1 MRCPNCQSTLRGK
14 QYEGVSVESC
24 GSCGGEWL
32 DGQEL
37 GNVVRI
43 RETRFSEPERRAI
56 VESTTITGVSLP
68 DVDRNLTCPKCG
80 GSTDPT
86 NYGGDTGII
95 IDRCTSCHGFWLD
108 GQELEKI
115 QMLVEGWDDQLPE
128 DLREYGTKLRD
139 VAVQVDK
146 SDDASPSRVSFIN
159 SIINGIL
166 DIRA

>member
-1 MRCPNCQSTLRGK
+1 MRCPNCQSTLRAK
-14 QYEGVSVESC
+14 RYEGVSVESC

-32 DGQEL
+32 DAEEL

-56 VESTTITGVSLP
+56 VESTTITGVSLR
-68 DVDRNLTCPKCG
+68 DVDRDLTCPKCG

-115 QMLVEGWDDQLPE
+115 QMLVEGWDDQLPA
-128 DLREYGTKLRD
+128 DLAEYGPKLRD
-139 VAVQVDK
+139 VAAQVDK

-166 DIRA
+166 DIGA